1 MTAASSPPPPPS
13 VRRYDVRAETTATF
27 GRVLLSARDHHVI
40 IDGPEQNGCP
50 GEEITP
56 VELILGGVATCGVEL
71 LHVIAREQNVP
82 LTRVATRVTGMVDR
96 SKQPRSDVTVF
107 TSVHVGFALRGVDG
121 AQAAA
126 LVEGFKRR

>member
-1 MTAASSPPPPPS
+1 MYEAHARST
-13 VRRYDVRAETTATF
+13 DVF
-27 GRVLLSARDHHVI
+27 GRVLCNARAQHFVV
-40 IDGPEQNGCP
+40 DGPEQNGCP

-71 LHVIAREQNVP
+71 LHVIAKEQNVP

>member
-1 MTAASSPPPPPS
+1 MTAAVPASPPPS
-13 VRRYDVRAETTATF
+13 VRRYEVRAESTATF
-27 GRVLLSARDHHVI
+27 GRVLLSARGHHVI

-56 VELILGGVATCGVEL
+56 VELLLGGVATCGVEL
-71 LHVIAREQNVP
+71 LHVIAREQGVG
-82 LTRVATRVTGMVDR
+82 LGGVTTRVRGMVDR
-96 SKQPRSDVTVF
+96 SKQPRTDVTVF